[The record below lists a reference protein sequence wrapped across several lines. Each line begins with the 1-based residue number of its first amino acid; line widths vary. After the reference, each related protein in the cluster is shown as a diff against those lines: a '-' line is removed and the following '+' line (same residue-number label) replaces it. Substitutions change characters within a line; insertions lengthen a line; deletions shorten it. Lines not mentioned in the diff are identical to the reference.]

1 MTLRLMTRSLRIKC
15 VLSSVSLILGLS
27 LNSQAFRVDTVR
39 VHSASMDKYIPVV
52 VVSPEKS
59 LGPDGVGCPSVY
71 LLHGHSAD
79 YKYWTSIRPDL
90 GEVSDSLGFVFVC
103 PDGENSWYF
112 DSPVKKDSQ
121 YETFMTK
128 ELVPYVD
135 SHYRTIPD
143 KGYRAISGLSMGGHG
158 ALFLGMRHSDIWGSA
173 GSMSGCPDIR
183 KFPDSWNIKDDLGNF
198 EANSELWNSLAVVNQ
213 IQNIKNGDLA
223 IIIDCGESD
232 FFLEV
237 NKDMHARLL
246 GAGIDH
252 DFITRPGSHWFTY
265 WQNSLDYHLLFHS
278 KFFKKN
284 TK

>member
-1 MTLRLMTRSLRIKC
+1 MMVSFKIKSAL
-15 VLSSVSLILGLS
+15 LSFLLLLGLS
-27 LNSQAFRVDTVR
+27 LNSGAFRLDTVR
-39 VHSASMDKYIPVV
+39 VRSAAMDKDIPVIV
-52 VVSPEKS
+52 VAPEKS
-59 LGPDGVGCPSVY
+59 LGSNGVNCPSVY

-90 GEVSDSLGFVFVC
+90 GKVSDSLGFVFVC

-128 ELVPYVD
+128 ELVPYID

-143 KGYRAISGLSMGGHG
+143 KGHRAISGLSMGGHG

-183 KFPDSWNIKDDLGNF
+183 KFPDSWNIKDDLGSF
-198 EANSELWNSLAVVNQ
+198 ESNSELWNSLAVVNQ

-223 IIIDCGESD
+223 IILDCGESD

-252 DFITRPGSHWFTY
+252 DFITRPGGHWYTY

-278 KFFKKN
+278 KFFKKSD
-284 TK
+284 K